1 MILFYS
7 DGRLGNQIFQL
18 AFLKEIS
25 KPKETIITFNLK
37 KVLST
42 FDIYFKINNIE
53 LENKIWQL
61 ASRKMFFYFFE
72 SLAFL
77 KIINIIY
84 EDFNNIN
91 YNKKGGLLWFITYVR
106 TGFFQSEKFF
116 NKDKFL
122 SEVKIKGPYLKEAQ
136 EFLKNIPENFTKIF
150 IHVRRGDY
158 LTEVFNNK
166 RGINLPLDYYNK
178 AIELVNKEINNPY
191 YIILSD
197 DVEFV
202 EIAFNHLE
210 HKVIS
215 HNSFVVD
222 LAVMTLCDGGII
234 SNSSYSWWGAFLLK
248 NKKVVIMPKHWYGW
262 KDKMQSHKGINLSFA
277 DVIEF

>member
-18 AFLKEIS
+18 AFLREIS
-25 KPKETIITFNLK
+25 KPKEIIVTFNLK

-42 FDIYFKINNIE
+42 FNINLRVNNIE
-53 LENKIWQL
+53 VENKIWQF
-61 ASRKMFFYFFE
+61 ASRKIFFYFFE
-72 SLAFL
+72 LLAFL

-84 EDFNNIN
+84 EDLDNIS
-91 YNKKGGLLWFITYVR
+91 YHKKNGLFWFITYVR

-122 SEVKIKGPYLKEAQ
+122 SEVRIKEPYLKEAQ

-166 RGINLPLDYYNK
+166 RGINLPLSYYIK
-178 AIELVNKEINNPY
+178 AIELVNKGINNPY

-197 DVEFV
+197 DIEFA
-202 EIAFNHLE
+202 EIAFNQLNY
-210 HKVIS
+210 KVIS
-215 HNSFVVD
+215 HNSFIVD

-248 NKKVVIMPKHWYGW
+248 NKKVVIMPKYWYGW
-262 KDKMQSHKGINLSFA
+262 KDKTQSHKWIDLSFA
-277 DVIEF
+277 KVIEF